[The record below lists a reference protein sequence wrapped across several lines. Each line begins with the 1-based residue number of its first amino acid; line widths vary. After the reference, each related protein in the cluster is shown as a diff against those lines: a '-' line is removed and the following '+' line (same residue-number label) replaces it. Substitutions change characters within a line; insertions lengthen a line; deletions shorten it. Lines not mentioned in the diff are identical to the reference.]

1 MFVNIT
7 TPRVIA
13 MLKRLLLTL
22 ILLSASAQVA
32 ATDYTDIWY
41 NPQESGWGL
50 NVVQSDSF
58 MFLTFFIY
66 GADSKPTWFVGQVS
80 QDSSNNFNGTLYSTT
95 GTYYILPWGG
105 DAVTPAGTVS
115 FQPLDS
121 YTAKLVYTV
130 NGVGTVN
137 KTIQRQPLTPSAL
150 SGDYTGGLVLA
161 QTQCANSGSGTL
173 TVNASVSQPLNNV
186 GSTTIGM
193 ARADG
198 ITCTF
203 TGQLTSWGKLYQ
215 MSQAAYGCN
224 NGRSTTANVDELA
237 ATAHGVQGS
246 WSALVEGG
254 CVETG
259 TFDAVLRP

>member
-1 MFVNIT
+1 
-7 TPRVIA
+7 
-13 MLKRLLLTL
+13 MLKRLLITL
-22 ILLSASAQVA
+22 FLLSASAQAA

-41 NPQESGWGL
+41 NPQESGWGV

-66 GADSKPTWFVGQVS
+66 DVNSNPTWFVGQIA
-80 QDSSNNFNGTLYSTT
+80 QDASSNFNGTLYSTT
-95 GTYYILPWGG
+95 GTYYLAPWAG
-105 DAVTPAGTVS
+105 DFVTAAGTVS
-115 FQPLDS
+115 FQPINA

-150 SGDYTGGLVLA
+150 SGNYTGGLVLSQA
-161 QTQCANSGSGTL
+161 QCANSGTGTI
-173 TVNASVSQPLNNV
+173 TVNLSVTQPLNNV
-186 GSTTIGM
+186 GATSIGM

-198 ITCTF
+198 VTCNF
-203 TGQLTSWGKLYQ
+203 TGQLTSWGKVYQ
-215 MSQAAYGCN
+215 MQQGTYTCS
-224 NGRSTTANVDELA
+224 NGRNTTANVDELGL
-237 ATAHGVQGS
+237 TAHGIGGN

-259 TFDAVLRP
+259 IFDAVLTQ